1 MAESTTQEDIVP
13 ESPVDMQIDWNALAK
28 TLKTGSAAEAQKRAY
43 EIAEFVAR
51 VESDSNSELILKTGI
66 KQLALT
72 LNK

>member
-1 MAESTTQEDIVP
+1 MAEATTQDNIVP
-13 ESPVDMQIDWNALAK
+13 ESPVNVQLDWDALAK
-28 TLKTGSAAEAQKRAY
+28 TLKTSSAAEAQKRAY

-51 VESDSNSELILKTGI
+51 VESDSNSELILKTGS